1 MIARRPTPVVFLT
14 EYRGQPS
21 RLLMLLRRV
30 ATADQVAFT
39 RLHIALAADVAAIV
53 HERLGDD
60 ERADEVT
67 AATFLE
73 ARQSADLHTAPGTDV
88 AGWIT
93 GIAARRAGE
102 QEDPRTKI
110 APVPPGLLPGGDAG
124 GPAEAQSRPAQPVPP
139 WLTPPFSVPIP
150 PRTRSGSPT
159 QK

>member
-14 EYRGQPS
+14 EYRDQPS
-21 RLLMLLRRV
+21 RLLALLRRV

-39 RLHIALAADVAAIV
+39 RLHIALAPDVAAIV
-53 HERLGDD
+53 HERLGDG

-73 ARQSADLHTAPGTDV
+73 AWQSADLHTAPGTDV

-102 QEDPRTKI
+102 QEDPRTRSHPSHLGYSPEETL
-110 APVPPGLLPGGDAG
+110 AALLGLKAG
-124 GPAEAQSRPAQPVPP
+124 RRS
-139 WLTPPFSVPIP
+139 PF
-150 PRTRSGSPT
+150 RRG
-159 QK
+159 